1 MARAAAGQAARPRGR
16 AQVEEAILASAR
28 ALIAERGPSGVALRD
43 IAEGAGVN
51 FGLVYH
57 YFGTKDALLAAVYA
71 RATEH
76 AAARLREVEH
86 LDEAL
91 DVLMQLGDGT
101 TARLVGWAALE
112 GNDPAVLFGVSPALA
127 VLAGIVRRDAARS
140 GRRVT
145 ADEARVF
152 AAFAMVVALGWR
164 LFGPVAL
171 GVAGARSSDPTR
183 YAAQVR
189 GLVRQLAG
197 GGRDGPVAPA
207 DRQAASPRRGRE
219 SPHGA
224 RAHRGPARPA

>member
-127 VLAGIVRRDAARS
+127 VLAGIVRRDAAR
-140 GRRVT
+140 
-145 ADEARVF
+145 
-152 AAFAMVVALGWR
+152 
-164 LFGPVAL
+164 
-171 GVAGARSSDPTR
+171 
-183 YAAQVR
+183 
-189 GLVRQLAG
+189 
-197 GGRDGPVAPA
+197 
-207 DRQAASPRRGRE
+207 
-219 SPHGA
+219 
-224 RAHRGPARPA
+224 